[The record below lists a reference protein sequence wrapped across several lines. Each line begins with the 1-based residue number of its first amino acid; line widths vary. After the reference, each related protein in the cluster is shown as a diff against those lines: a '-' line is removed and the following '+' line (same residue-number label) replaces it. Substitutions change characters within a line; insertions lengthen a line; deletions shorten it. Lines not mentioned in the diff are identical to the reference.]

1 MKNDQCCIVIKKIF
15 ASILSCIVDIVVDSK
30 FIQFD
35 ISFEP
40 ITYNKLLYL
49 SSYMFCLNKYSYFRN
64 FVVGQFV
71 KLL

>member
-1 MKNDQCCIVIKKIF
+1 MKNDQCCIVIKKNIRKY
-15 ASILSCIVDIVVDSK
+15 ILPCIVDIVVDSK

-49 SSYMFCLNKYSYFRN
+49 SSYS
-64 FVVGQFV
+64 FVYTNTHTSVI
-71 KLL
+71 LL